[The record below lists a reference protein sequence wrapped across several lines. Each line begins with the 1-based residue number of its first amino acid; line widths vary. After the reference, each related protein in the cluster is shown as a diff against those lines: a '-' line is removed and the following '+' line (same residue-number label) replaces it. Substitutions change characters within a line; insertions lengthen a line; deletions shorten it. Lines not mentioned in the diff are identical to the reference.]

1 MKKINCLIVEDDSAF
16 QKVAYNMVE
25 KADRRLNPVGIAG
38 TGKEAKEMFGRYD
51 IDIIFLDVHMPD
63 MTGFD
68 FLDEVEIPDDIQI
81 ILMTGD
87 QEFALKAFEYGI
99 TDYLLKPFSQIRF
112 RKAITRAIDNLRKDS
127 NNGSTEN
134 LLMKKALQMS
144 FSRRKPI
151 NAIPDR
157 SSKLGYIYPYLSVNL
172 DYDNE
177 HLAVDIL
184 ESAEKEGLIKGTFV
198 DYIYA
203 CNSCYNS
210 LMHFRESCPK
220 CQSTDLDIEDL
231 IHHFPCAYVG
241 PVSDFMKSETG
252 EIMECPKCSRILK
265 HIGVDYDKPSVMYT
279 CNKCDN
285 EFQDPFIKAKCHDC
299 GADNKVD
306 RLLKRKIKNYQ
317 LTKLGEDAAL
327 GKLPVNLK
335 GFDELDEIINEDYFL
350 RLLKNEIGRK
360 AIADF
365 DSTIANIQFSN
376 LTDLYQGIG
385 EEGQKNLIEELFDM
399 VNQDLHSSD
408 GVIFRDRISMLLLFT
423 ESGLEKSRGK
433 LNRITSHI
441 KNLIRDNFDG
451 FELDI
456 EEEMASVAED
466 KSAEIQLEELIRPF
480 EQRTEYE

>member
-25 KADRRLNPVGIAG
+25 KADRRLNPVGIAS
-38 TGKEAKEMFGRYD
+38 TGKEAQEMFGRYD

-63 MTGFD
+63 MTGFE
-68 FLDEVEIPDDIQI
+68 FLDEIEIPDDVQI

-112 RKAITRAIDNLRKDS
+112 RKAITRAIDNLRKDVNS
-127 NNGSTEN
+127 SSTEN
-134 LLMKKALQMS
+134 VLMKKALQMS
-144 FSRRKPI
+144 HSRRKPI
-151 NAIPDR
+151 IALPNR
-157 SSKLGYIYPYLSVNL
+157 NSKLGYIYPFLTVNL

-184 ESAEKEGLIKGTFV
+184 ESAEKEGLIKGEFV
-198 DYIYA
+198 DYIYS

-210 LMHFRESCPK
+210 LLHFRESCPK

-231 IHHFPCAYVG
+231 LHHFPCAYVG
-241 PVSDFMKSETG
+241 PVSDFMKSESG
-252 EIMECPKCSRILK
+252 DIMECPKCSRILK

-285 EFQDPFIKAKCHDC
+285 EFQDPLIKAKCHDC

-306 RLLKRKIKNYQ
+306 RLLKKKVKNYH
-317 LTKLGEDAAL
+317 LTKLGEDAAT

-335 GFDELDEIINEDYFL
+335 GFDELNEIINEDYFL
-350 RLLKNEIGRK
+350 RLLSNEIGRK

-365 DSTIANIQFSN
+365 ESTIAAVQFSN
-376 LTDLYQGIG
+376 LTDLFQGIG
-385 EEGQKNLIEELFDM
+385 EEGQKNLIEELFDL
-399 VNQDLHSSD
+399 VNQDIRSSD
-408 GVIFRDRISMLLLFT
+408 GIIFSDRITMLLLFT
-423 ESGLEKSRGK
+423 EADQDKSRGV
-433 LNRITSHI
+433 LNRVTSHI

-451 FELDI
+451 FEVEI
-456 EEEMASVAED
+456 NENMTSVEEG
-466 KSAEIQLEELIRPF
+466 KSAEIQLQTLLMPF
-480 EQRTEYE
+480 EENSEYE